1 MMLCCAAFISS
12 GSARFIAVAAAL
24 RSPLLIASSTVRT
37 AVRSLVRRA
46 LLTTVRRAILRVAF
60 LAEVVL
66 AILQKSFDRYRP
78 RLAGLACPG
87 AANSQSTLICVPVFS
102 GECRLE
108 PSMLERRGSAQR
120 TAAAGLR
127 PPPLAGLIDGVLA
140 SVNAFRAA
148 NGLGVPPGAGDKV
161 LKRLN
166 FSDRP
171 GIA

>member
-102 GECRLE
+102 GECRAGAKYA
-108 PSMLERRGSAQR
+108 RKARQR
-120 TAAAGLR
+120 SKNSG
-127 PPPLAGLIDGVLA
+127 G
-140 SVNAFRAA
+140 
-148 NGLGVPPGAGDKV
+148 
-161 LKRLN
+161 
-166 FSDRP
+166 
-171 GIA
+171 GIAPAAIGRSYRWRTGKRQRFPGRQMALGCRRSRAIRC